1 MERARQSRL
10 RRYIETEA
18 ADLQRTLRVYLH
30 RAGLLGRDQP
40 PDAAASE
47 LLNEVVLEALRHEAR
62 FRAAASPRAWLLG
75 IAANLIR
82 RKRAELARRHRRE
95 PLLRDLVREADAEMS
110 DDDLF
115 DWLMALTRTPE
126 AGESD
131 GTAALLALL
140 TPDDQQVIRLAVL
153 HDLDGAALAQAL
165 GITPGAARVRLHRA
179 LNRLRGALGSRRDD
193 SDR

>member
-1 MERARQSRL
+1 MERARKSRL

-18 ADLQRTLRVYLH
+18 ADLKRTLRVYLY
-30 RAGLLGRDQP
+30 RAGLFGRDQTL
-40 PDAAASE
+40 DDAASE
-47 LLNEVVLEALRHEAR
+47 LLNEVVLEALRHEGR
-62 FRAAASPRAWLLG
+62 FRASASPRAWLLG

-115 DWLMALTRTPE
+115 DWLLTLTKTPDS
-126 AGESD
+126 ESD

-140 TPDDQQVIRLAVL
+140 APDDQQVIRLAVL
-153 HDLDGAALAQAL
+153 HDLNSEALAQAL
-165 GITPGAARVRLHRA
+165 GISAGAARVRLHRA
-179 LNRLRGALGSRRDD
+179 LSRLRGMIGSGKNNAVP
-193 SDR
+193 